1 MKCTILTVGTEILFG
16 QIVNTNAVFL
26 SQELQKLGIDVM
38 YHMTVGDNA
47 ARLRETMDHAYQD
60 CDLIIATGGLGP
72 TQDDLTKENIAAYFG
87 DKIIE
92 FPEEIKRLH
101 DWFEGRGRK
110 MTPNNLK
117 QGCFPEHATILP
129 NPNGT
134 APGFRLEKNGK
145 IVYSLPGPPK
155 EMQPMFLD
163 YVKPDLEKAGNG
175 RLYYRLVRTLGIGE
189 SQLETALLD
198 LIDGQTDPTLAT
210 YASQFETTLRIASKR
225 ATLEE
230 AERAVD
236 EMLVKVREK
245 VGQYIYSDDNEELA
259 DVVLDYLLERGL
271 KLSCAE
277 SCTGGS
283 FAKRVTDRPG
293 ISAVFDRGFVTYSN
307 EAKTE
312 ELGVKRETLDSF
324 GAVSPETAKEMA
336 EGVYRKTGS
345 DICISVTGIAGPD
358 GGSEK
363 KPVGLF
369 YVGLCFRG
377 EVSAY
382 EFRTMRPRRD
392 NVRNYAVREMF
403 ATIYRNVIKP
413 EDK

>member
-1 MKCTILTVGTEILFG
+1 
-16 QIVNTNAVFL
+16 
-26 SQELQKLGIDVM
+26 
-38 YHMTVGDNA
+38 
-47 ARLRETMDHAYQD
+47 
-60 CDLIIATGGLGP
+60 
-72 TQDDLTKENIAAYFG
+72 
-87 DKIIE
+87 
-92 FPEEIKRLH
+92 
-101 DWFEGRGRK
+101 
-110 MTPNNLK
+110 
-117 QGCFPEHATILP
+117 
-129 NPNGT
+129 
-134 APGFRLEKNGK
+134 
-145 IVYSLPGPPK
+145 
-155 EMQPMFLD
+155 MFLD

-189 SQLETALLD
+189 SQLETSLLD

-259 DVVLDYLLERGL
+259 DVVLDYLLEKGL
-271 KLSCAE
+271 RLSCAE

-283 FAKRVTDRPG
+283 FARRVTDRPG

-307 EAKTE
+307 EAKME
-312 ELGVKRETLDSF
+312 ELGVKRETLEKF
-324 GAVSPETAKEMA
+324 GAVSPETAREMA

-377 EVSAY
+377 EVSSF
-382 EFRTMRPRRD
+382 EFRTMRPRRE

-403 ATIYRNVIKP
+403 ATIYRNVIKA
-413 EDK
+413 EDR